1 MYNNEQLDY
10 IVSCPIFFYFYQNF
24 FAVSLVGS
32 ERMSNFAVSYIF
44 RYS

>member
-1 MYNNEQLDY
+1 MKAYYY
-10 IVSCPIFFYFYQNF
+10 IKMCVKFFYLRQNF

-44 RYS
+44 KYS